1 LEYSTFPGGDVIEE
15 GIIQYDPS
23 RFTFIPLLPRHEY
36 AVVEKYRKILNQMD
50 LIGAYENG
58 VGFGNI
64 SHRKNYSHILRI
76 QKPQFIITGSQTG
89 HLKNLT
95 GEHYTRV
102 IDFDI
107 DAFSVTAQGAVK
119 ASSETVT
126 HASIYQMNPY
136 IQAVVHFHHKKIWDN
151 MIKGDYEF
159 TGKWILYGTY
169 EMAIAV
175 RDCIGDKTQG
185 IFVMKGHEEGAIA
198 YGPNLSTVLN
208 IIERIYK
215 KYIK

>member
-1 LEYSTFPGGDVIEE
+1 MVEE
-15 GIIQYDPS
+15 GIIKYDPS
-23 RFTFIPLLPRHEY
+23 QFTYISTLPSHEY
-36 AVVEKYRKILNQMD
+36 ARVEKYRKILNKMN

-64 SHRKNYSHILRI
+64 SQRKNYTHIYRT
-76 QKPQFIITGSQTG
+76 QKPQFIISGSQTG
-89 HLKNLT
+89 RLKDLT

-102 IDFDI
+102 IDVDI
-107 DAFSVTAQGAVK
+107 DAFAVTAQGAVK
-119 ASSETVT
+119 ASSEAVT

-136 IQAVVHFHHKKIWDN
+136 IRAVVHFHHKKIWDK
-151 MIKGDYEF
+151 MVKGDYEF

-198 YGPNLSTVLN
+198 YGPNLSTAFN
-208 IIERIYK
+208 IIERVYK